1 MIMKRHSTR
10 SGLRYCGAAILF
22 VGLLAAELIYLFA
35 GEDADMDAATEIARG
50 RGYQH
55 NLEVMGGKFAM
66 LSADFNRWFVSLWHG
81 RSLAYTVAVLTVVT
95 AAACFLLAHLMAP
108 PSPVEHVAERKR
120 G

>member
-1 MIMKRHSTR
+1 MIIKRHSTR
-10 SGLRYCGAAILF
+10 SRLRYCGAAILF

-35 GEDADMDAATEIARG
+35 SEDADMDAAAEIARG

-81 RSLAYTVAVLTVVT
+81 RSLAYTVAVLAVVI
-95 AAACFLLAHLMAP
+95 AAVCFLLAHLMVP
-108 PSPVEHVAERKR
+108 PSPAEPEAERKR

>member
-10 SGLRYCGAAILF
+10 SRLRYSGAAILF

-35 GEDADMDAATEIARG
+35 GNDADMDAAAEIARG
-50 RGYQH
+50 RGYVH

-66 LSADFNRWFVSLWHG
+66 LSADFDRWFVILWHG
-81 RSLAYTVAVLTVVT
+81 RSLAYTVAVLAVVI
-95 AAACFLLAHLMAP
+95 AAGCFLVAHLMSP
-108 PSPVEHVAERKR
+108 PSPAEPAADRKR